1 MPFLLGDH
9 VVVVRHASGPRTS
22 YRGHHGIVLDIVNRF
37 HSVACWSCGVGIG
50 TARIIH
56 LALEQELDLFD
67 AQRDWFRNDAV
78 AQQAQP
84 DERIDPHRPLDALD
98 IDILRTRLERV
109 GYELVPRQREDMS
122 IPRATAVAQAH
133 RGHTTSPNPTCELCL
148 PSLARVRQPETIR
161 EYMTAAIAGQP
172 DAPPDMMAS
181 GHPWKILWHNAQAI
195 CRYSVLEGNAQI
207 GKRSV
212 FIEMVDHLLETPI
225 VYRAMFSMGQLLVL
239 LDAIGFTALLPEQEQ
254 RVYSDILRRIRV
266 TE

>member
-1 MPFLLGDH
+1 
-9 VVVVRHASGPRTS
+9 
-22 YRGHHGIVLDIVNRF
+22 
-37 HSVACWSCGVGIG
+37 
-50 TARIIH
+50 
-56 LALEQELDLFD
+56 
-67 AQRDWFRNDAV
+67 
-78 AQQAQP
+78 
-84 DERIDPHRPLDALD
+84 
-98 IDILRTRLERV
+98 
-109 GYELVPRQREDMS
+109 
-122 IPRATAVAQAH
+122 
-133 RGHTTSPNPTCELCL
+133 
-148 PSLARVRQPETIR
+148 
-161 EYMTAAIAGQP
+161 MTAAIAGQP